1 MSKSSIQH
9 PITLI
14 HGDDEGEVLL
24 TRTLEALGNFFDC
37 TFVDFDLSLSNRLA
51 TEDAVTREA
60 AAHMRANKV
69 GLKAPTTTQGAD
81 VRGPRLKSP
90 NITLRAGLGGVA
102 IVRESNLIPGVVPP
116 NCNLRGPIT
125 VIRKATEGIYEA
137 MEWRSEDGTMVY
149 RQEHMS
155 LDKMEALARFA
166 VDYALENQTV
176 LWSATKHTISRIFE
190 GTLQKV
196 LDDTAGAAAVT
207 RGLKYQPMLIDAA
220 YQALMRP
227 PERLTLVCDNFNG
240 DCLGDLVPA
249 MYGSVAG
256 CGSILV
262 GEDGA
267 RMFDPPHGTA
277 PMLVGQDKA
286 NPLATIIAATGA
298 FAYAARLDSNG
309 PAVALAERF
318 KAAAFE
324 AIAAGFATFDLAA
337 AGKAVG
343 TRAYLDAVVARV

>member
-1 MSKSSIQH
+1 MTACTLKH

-24 TRTLEALGNFFDC
+24 QRTLAALSQFIAC
-37 TFVDFDLSLSNRLA
+37 RFVDFDLSLGNRVA
-51 TEDAVTREA
+51 TNDQVTRDA
-60 AAHMRANKV
+60 AAHLRGNKV
-69 GLKAPTTTQGAD
+69 GLKAPTTTQGAGE
-81 VRGPRLKSP
+81 RGPRLKSP
-90 NITLRAGLGGVA
+90 NITLRAGIGGVA
-102 IVRESNLIPGVVPP
+102 IVRESNLIPGVIAP
-116 NCNLRGPIT
+116 NVNLRGPIT
-125 VIRKATEGIYEA
+125 VVRKATEGIYEA
-137 MEWRSEDGTMVY
+137 MEWRSEDGTQVF

-155 LDKMEALARFA
+155 LTKMESLARFA
-166 VDYALENQTV
+166 VDYALENRTV

-196 LDDTAGAAAVT
+196 LDDTASAPMLT
-207 RGLKYQPMLIDAA
+207 QGLKYQPMLIDAA

-227 PERLTLVCDNFNG
+227 PERLTIVCDNFNG

-277 PMLVGQDKA
+277 PSLLGQDKA

-298 FAYAARLDSNG
+298 IAYAARREENSAAL
-309 PAVALAERF
+309 AVAERF

-324 AIAAGFATFDLAA
+324 TIAAGCCTFDLAPEGQGSA
-337 AGKAVG
+337 TSTFLSAV
-343 TRAYLDAVVARV
+343 AARV